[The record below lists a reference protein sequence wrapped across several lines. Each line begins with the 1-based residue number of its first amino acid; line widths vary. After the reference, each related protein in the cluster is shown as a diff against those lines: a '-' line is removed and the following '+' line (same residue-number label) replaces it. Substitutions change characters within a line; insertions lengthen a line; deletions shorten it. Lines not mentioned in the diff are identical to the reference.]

1 MLLLAC
7 MADSIHYCFIGN
19 YICLC
24 GPDIDNSLEATLFS
38 FVEGSILK
46 KPIKKKKTYLPT
58 SISLRIDESHT
69 FPSFSII

>member
-1 MLLLAC
+1 
-7 MADSIHYCFIGN
+7 MADSIYYCFIGN

-46 KPIKKKKTYLPT
+46 KPIKKKKLTYQLQYHLESMSPILFLP
-58 SISLRIDESHT
+58 
-69 FPSFSII
+69 FQSFSHV